1 MKVVVGIN
9 SVSEQA
15 VVSVD
20 ILNRVEVQFCKMR
33 ILEMDDGDD
42 CTTI

>member
-20 ILNRVEVQFCKMR
+20 ILNRVDRCKEIGEGSHGR
-33 ILEMDDGDD
+33 SWSS
-42 CTTI
+42 